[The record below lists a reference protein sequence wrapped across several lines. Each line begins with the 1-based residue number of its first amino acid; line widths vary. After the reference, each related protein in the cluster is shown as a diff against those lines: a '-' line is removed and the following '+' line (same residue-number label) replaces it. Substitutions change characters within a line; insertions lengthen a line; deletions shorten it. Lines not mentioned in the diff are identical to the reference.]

1 MPDLKNSL
9 RPNGDKQHDLG
20 RDGIRWNKLWVG
32 DIDADGNNNFTNLS
46 TEQLTI
52 TSPDTDDT
60 FTFLINENQDLVIL
74 DKDNN
79 EISLGN
85 GGNGATGPTGANT
98 GNTGPTGSTGP
109 TGLIGPTGVT
119 GHIGPTGPT
128 GLIGPTGLNG
138 ATGATGIGIT
148 GDTGPT
154 GPIGP
159 TGLSGNI
166 TLVERILIESVTG
179 STANNEFD
187 PIFGMTGQYQIVKIT
202 SLGLNTDWLATGD
215 KDITSFATAHINQID
230 GTVIANNP
238 IDLSDVL
245 YQKFFNIMIN
255 FAPNVEASDSNLVI
269 IPAILPD
276 ATQNAGK
283 KIIFKINILSSNT
296 QHTRFWLL
304 SNSYKT
310 KSGQTNSDNKI
321 ILTGKP
327 YDANQ
332 FKELKQSF
340 WDINWT
346 APLTGY
352 PPSDPNSYDIPG
364 LSISYSL
371 GCISLISDGVDW
383 QLISELDLTY

>member
-85 GGNGATGPTGANT
+85 GGNGATGPTGAQGPTGANT

-128 GLIGPTGLNG
+128 GLIGPTGVNG

-166 TLVERILIESVTG
+166 LSFQNIIIEAVTG
-179 STANNEFD
+179 ASGNNEFD
-187 PIFGMTGQYQIVKIT
+187 PAFGITGQYQIVKVPE
-202 SLGLNTDWLATGD
+202 LGLDTGWLNLGVN
-215 KDITSFATAHINQID
+215 DIDSFAQYHIGQTAGD
-230 GTVIANNP
+230 VMTDNP
-238 IDLSDVL
+238 IYLLDVL
-245 YQKFFNIMIN
+245 SEKFFNIVIN
-255 FAPNVEASDSNLVI
+255 FSADVFASYDNQII
-269 IPAILPD
+269 IPVILPD
-276 ATQNAGK
+276 ATQHIGK
-283 KIIFKINILSSNT
+283 KVTFKINGLSGS
-296 QHTRFWLL
+296 HTRLWLL
-304 SNSYKT
+304 SHLYKT
-310 KSGQTNSDNKI
+310 KVGETNLTNKI
-321 ILTGKP
+321 ILSGN
-327 YDANQ
+327 DNAGN
-332 FKELKQSF
+332 FKEVKQSF
-340 WDINWT
+340 WDITWT
-346 APLTGY
+346 APLQGMD
-352 PPSDPNSYDIPG
+352 SLNIPG
-364 LSISYSL
+364 ININSF
-371 GCISLISDGVDW
+371 GCLSLISDGTNW
-383 QLISELDLTY
+383 QQISNQIYIM